1 MKTDTHKIYR
11 RIIHRSDIL
20 RLGDKKIIYIRKSRE
35 SKKKFSAFL
44 IVLLFVSFVI
54 FGALYF
60 AKEVR
65 PVMISLAKTQSK
77 VMAQRAINNAIISI
91 FADNPLSYEDVL
103 IIEKEDNGSVSAV
116 KSNLESVNKLKAELL
131 TKIQNYISEI
141 ERLEVYIPL
150 GTIMGSD
157 IFSGIGPSFSVDF
170 VPSGIAAVDFVS
182 KFEDAGINQTR
193 LTIDLNVKATIMLV
207 MPSASAGIDVE
218 TKVPVI
224 QTVIV
229 GDVPQSY
236 TNVERT
242 GEEYEEDLMNL
253 LN

>member
-1 MKTDTHKIYR
+1 MY
-11 RIIHRSDIL
+11 RSDIL

-44 IVLLFVSFVI
+44 IVLLFVSFLI
-54 FGALYF
+54 FGTIYF
-60 AKEVR
+60 IEEVR
-65 PVMISLAKTQSK
+65 PVMMSVAQSEAQ
-77 VMAQRAINNAIISI
+77 VTAQRSINNAIIDI
-91 FADNPLSYEDVL
+91 FAKNSVSYEDVL
-103 IIEKEDNGSVSAV
+103 VIEKETDGSVSAV
-116 KSNLESVNKLKAELL
+116 KSNFESVNKLKAELSN
-131 TKIQNYISEI
+131 KIQNYISAI
-141 ERLEVYIPL
+141 EKIEVHIPM
-150 GTIMGSD
+150 GTLMGSD
-157 IFSGIGPSFSVDF
+157 IFSGVGPRFGVDF
-170 VPSGIAAVDFVS
+170 VPSGVVEVDFES

-193 LTIDLNVKATIMLV
+193 LTIELNVKTKIGLV
-207 MPSASAGIDVE
+207 MPSVTTGIEAE

-242 GEEYEEDLMNL
+242 GEDFEEDLMNL